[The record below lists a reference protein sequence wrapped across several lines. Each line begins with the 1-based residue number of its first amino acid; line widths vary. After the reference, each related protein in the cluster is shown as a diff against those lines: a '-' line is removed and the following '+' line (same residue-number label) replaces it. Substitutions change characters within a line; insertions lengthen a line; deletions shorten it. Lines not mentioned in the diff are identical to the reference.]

1 MFYQFN
7 QTLGIQFFTS
17 ALATQPVMLQVLK
30 RKDLGEAA
38 MKWLL
43 AIHDVRSMYQS
54 KYLDEHERT
63 VAVNKDYFRKSK
75 VAWEDD
81 ELMSEAAEV
90 FREHFYDSDFIQWQ
104 VYEKQIRT
112 LIEQLRTSSDI
123 GEIKRIGATLKEFN
137 ELKVAVQENLKE
149 KVRTGLF
156 DNIKFKNGRKPSML
170 TKVMEEMK
178 DKERG
183 FDNQ

>member
-7 QTLGIQFFTS
+7 QTMGLQFFTS
-17 ALATQPVMLQVLK
+17 ALATQPVLLQVLK

-75 VAWEDD
+75 VEWEDD
-81 ELMSEAAEV
+81 ELMIEAANV
-90 FREHFYDSDFIQWQ
+90 FREHFYDSSFIQLQ
-104 VYEKQIRT
+104 VIELQIRRLTDLLRETKDIAEIKKT
-112 LIEQLRTSSDI
+112 LIE
-123 GEIKRIGATLKEFN
+123 LKELAA
-137 ELKVAVQENLKE
+137 LKVAVQDDLKE
-149 KVRTGLF
+149 KLRTGLF

-170 TKVMEEMK
+170 TKIMEEMK

-183 FDNQ
+183 FDNA

>member
-75 VAWEDD
+75 VEWEDD
-81 ELMSEAAEV
+81 PLMIEAAEV
-90 FREHFYDSDFIQWQ
+90 FREHFYDSDFIQNG
-104 VYEKQIRT
+104 VIEIQIRRLT
-112 LIEQLRTSSDI
+112 DRLRETTDIAEIKKILIELR
-123 GEIKRIGATLKEFN
+123 
-137 ELKVAVQENLKE
+137 ELAALRLIVQENLKE
-149 KVRTGLF
+149 KIRTGLF

>member
-7 QTLGIQFFTS
+7 QTMGLQFFTS
-17 ALATQPVMLQVLK
+17 ALATQPVLLQVLK

-63 VAVNKDYFRKSK
+63 VAVNKDYFKKSK
-75 VAWEDD
+75 IEWEDD
-81 ELMSEAAEV
+81 PLMIEAAGV
-90 FREHFYDSDFIQWQ
+90 FREHFYDSSFIQLQ
-104 VYEKQIRT
+104 VIEIQIRRLT
-112 LIEQLRTSSDI
+112 DRLRESADI
-123 GEIKRIGATLKEFN
+123 SEIKKILVELKEMAG
-137 ELKVAVQENLKE
+137 LKETVQDDLKE
-149 KVRTGLF
+149 KLRTGLF
-156 DNIKFKNGRKPSML
+156 DNIKFKNGRKASML
-170 TKVMEEMK
+170 TKIMEETK

-183 FDNQ
+183 YDNA